1 MSASAGAAES
11 SNPGRCHAR
20 WGFGG
25 SGASSER
32 AGDAEGEGGVGSRVG
47 TVLLIRHPWDV
58 VRSRMMQTGRSLNR
72 PRRASHDGA
81 HNGGTPPPPTKTTTA
96 TTSSTTTTRA
106 CSGLHFL
113 DIDAL
118 CYSSI
123 YVFRRPPAIAHKL
136 LMYERENKKSKEELK
151 EALQKLEAAQVLLD
165 GKEKDAL

>member
-123 YVFRRPPAIAHKL
+123 YVFRRPPAWFTPPKL
-136 LMYERENKKSKEELK
+136 PSAGGMPSLFTKSYYEQGEEHTGISFR
-151 EALQKLEAAQVLLD
+151 AD
-165 GKEKDAL
+165 